1 MRRIQK
7 KASEATVWLGL
18 AQRPSVGAR
27 LRDRYLVDN
36 SVWARLPKSAVVA
49 SRLFEVA
56 QAHEIVT
63 ATPQVLE
70 TAFSART
77 PAEHDEIIAR
87 MAAFDPLPMS
97 ATTHTIALNLQHGLW
112 HSGRM
117 RAAGAFD
124 ILLAALAIEHDV
136 TLLHYDAD
144 YEHLAGVSALRQE
157 WIAPRGSL

>member
-1 MRRIQK
+1 MRRIQT
-7 KASEATVWLGL
+7 KASETAVWLGL

-36 SVWARLPKSAVVA
+36 SVWARLPKSSVVA
-49 SRLFEVA
+49 SRLSEVA
-56 QAHEIVT
+56 LTHEIVT

-77 PAEHDEIIAR
+77 PVEYDETIAR
-87 MAAFDPLPMS
+87 MVAFDALPMS
-97 ATTHTIALNLQHGLW
+97 ATTHTIALSLQHGLW

-144 YEHLAGVSALRQE
+144 YEHLASVSALRQE